1 MTQGRR
7 KHSKSWECTCI
18 TFINKTGNSLS
29 SKGVLCL
36 IFVRNGGGTYSHVPP
51 SSYVYDMTQ
60 CKDGVTCADML
71 ILRMLN
77 TLGSSFSRAV
87 WATEVFPVPT
97 GPVRS
102 TGRFALINVDTKK
115 SYRNVSTV
123 GTTIL

>member
-1 MTQGRR
+1 MYHLHKQNWQLFKQKR
-7 KHSKSWECTCI
+7 
-18 TFINKTGNSLS
+18 
-29 SKGVLCL
+29 
-36 IFVRNGGGTYSHVPP
+36 GTLPNICEKWGAHTPYAPG
-51 SSYVYDMTQ
+51 SYVYDMTQ